1 MAHLSSWVYAPYPFL
16 LRIPRRVTICL
27 VRRNLRQLLIVKV
40 SYGGN
45 ILMRRKGS
53 DSKSKTGRGFAIL
66 SSAVYRSN
74 RDTEIDKQI
83 VITKTNRLLIERKPR
98 GNTKQ
103 S

>member
-1 MAHLSSWVYAPYPFL
+1 M
-16 LRIPRRVTICL
+16 
-27 VRRNLRQLLIVKV
+27 IVKV

-45 ILMRRKGS
+45 ILMRRKSSGS
-53 DSKSKTGRGFAIL
+53 RSKTGRGFATL

-83 VITKTNRLLIERKPR
+83 ENTKTNRLLIERKPR

>member
-1 MAHLSSWVYAPYPFL
+1 MQRKSS
-16 LRIPRRVTICL
+16 
-27 VRRNLRQLLIVKV
+27 
-40 SYGGN
+40 
-45 ILMRRKGS
+45 GS
-53 DSKSKTGRGFAIL
+53 RSKTGRGFATL

-83 VITKTNRLLIERKPR
+83 ENTKTNRLLIERKPR

>member
-16 LRIPRRVTICL
+16 PRIPRRVTICL

-45 ILMRRKGS
+45 ILMQRKSSG
-53 DSKSKTGRGFAIL
+53 SKSNTGRGFATL

-83 VITKTNRLLIERKPR
+83 EITQRQIDY
-98 GNTKQ
+98 
-103 S
+103 

>member
-1 MAHLSSWVYAPYPFL
+1 M
-16 LRIPRRVTICL
+16 
-27 VRRNLRQLLIVKV
+27 IVKV

-45 ILMRRKGS
+45 ILMQRKSSGGR
-53 DSKSKTGRGFAIL
+53 SKTGRGFATL
-66 SSAVYRSN
+66 SCAVHRSN

-83 VITKTNRLLIERKPR
+83 ENTKTNRLLIERKPR

>member
-1 MAHLSSWVYAPYPFL
+1 MQRKSS
-16 LRIPRRVTICL
+16 
-27 VRRNLRQLLIVKV
+27 
-40 SYGGN
+40 
-45 ILMRRKGS
+45 GS
-53 DSKSKTGRGFAIL
+53 RSKTGREFATL

-83 VITKTNRLLIERKPR
+83 ENTKTNRLLIERKPR

>member
-1 MAHLSSWVYAPYPFL
+1 
-16 LRIPRRVTICL
+16 
-27 VRRNLRQLLIVKV
+27 
-40 SYGGN
+40 
-45 ILMRRKGS
+45 MRRKGS
-53 DSKSKTGRGFAIL
+53 DSKSKTGRGFATL

-83 VITKTNRLLIERKPR
+83 VITKTNRLLILLERKPR